1 MGGQV
6 PQFVSQYP
14 GYRHGVRDEVP
25 EHLGH
30 DGFMVP
36 FVRPLEAVFDR
47 GGLTPEAITEAKAKL
62 TFHGLMEHE
71 SGDDLDPIYRIS
83 VFDSEVMALQEGWS
97 DEEQALVINVLRAS
111 TENGRAYVEIVAAP
125 ATIPWGNYDDIDDP
139 DKVVEI
145 AQTIEADIGE
155 VIRYE
160 LENQNRERWLE
171 ALNDAKSAQEEVVTV
186 KA

>member
-1 MGGQV
+1 V
-6 PQFVSQYP
+6 TQFVSQYP

-30 DGFMVP
+30 DGMMVP
-36 FVRPLEAVFDR
+36 AVRPLEAQFGR

-62 TFHGLMEHE
+62 TFHGLMEYE
-71 SGDDLDPIYRIS
+71 SGDDLDPIYRVS
-83 VFDSEVMALQEGWS
+83 VFDSEIAQLQEGWS
-97 DEEQALVINVLRAS
+97 DDETALVVNMLRAS
-111 TENGRAYVEIVAAP
+111 NENGTAYVEIIPAP

-145 AQTIEADIGE
+145 ALTIGADVDEI
-155 VIRYE
+155 IRYE

-171 ALNDAKSAQEEVVTV
+171 ALNDAKTAQEEVIVV